1 MNPESA
7 GSGRLI
13 SLLSFQRL
21 SDSNG
26 PFRDSDDM
34 EHRCEVAVLGL
45 GAMGAATV
53 YQLAKSGVRVIGV
66 DRHHPP
72 HTQGSSHGDTRI
84 TRLSVGE
91 GAAYVPIVRNSHRIW
106 RELEALSGES
116 LFEQCGVLVLSS
128 SPGYD
133 ANDANDFTNRTLQL
147 ANTYGI
153 EHEVLSAEQIR
164 QRFPQFSQVLDTAVG
179 YFEPSGGYVRPER
192 CIAVQLQ
199 LAEEHGATLFKGE
212 TVTHIRSDEQGVTL
226 TTDQRT
232 IRADKVVISAG
243 MWSRDLLGQ
252 PFDRLLRVC
261 RQKLFWFEQEEHAR
275 FAEVSPTFI
284 FSHGPAQSFYGFPPL
299 PGEGS
304 VKVATEQYTEESSP
318 DTLDRTVS
326 AAEENDMFERQVRG
340 RIAGVTSRVVK
351 SAVCAYTVTP
361 DSHFIIDE
369 HPSLKNTLVVSAC
382 SGHGFKH
389 SAALGEAV
397 AQWCVRGSSDL
408 DLSAFSL
415 KRFA

>member
-1 MNPESA
+1 
-7 GSGRLI
+7 
-13 SLLSFQRL
+13 
-21 SDSNG
+21 
-26 PFRDSDDM
+26 M

-45 GAMGAATV
+45 GAMGAATA
-53 YQLAKSGVRVIGV
+53 YQLAKAGVRVIGV
-66 DRHHPP
+66 DRYHPP

-91 GAAYVPIVRNSHRIW
+91 GAAYLPIVRNSHQIW

-116 LFEQCGVLVLSS
+116 LFEQCGVLVMTS
-128 SPGYD
+128 SPDYD
-133 ANDANDFTNRTLQL
+133 ADDASDFTNRTFQL
-147 ANTYGI
+147 AKTYGI

-164 QRFPQFSQVLDTAVG
+164 QRFPQFSTVLDSAVG
-179 YFEPSGGYVRPER
+179 YFEPGGGYVRPER

-199 LAEEHGATLFKGE
+199 LAEEHGATLLKGE
-212 TVTHIRSDEQGVTL
+212 TVTDITSHEQGVTI

-232 IRADKVVISAG
+232 IHADKVVVSAG
-243 MWSRDLLGQ
+243 MWSRELLGQ

-261 RQKLFWFEQEEHAR
+261 RQKLFWFELQENAR
-275 FAEVSPTFI
+275 FAQVSPTFI
-284 FSHGPAQSFYGFPPL
+284 FTHGAGQSHYGFPPL

-304 VKVATEQYTEESSP
+304 LKVGTEQYSEESSP

-326 AAEENDMFERQVRG
+326 ASEASDMFETHVRG
-340 RIAGVTSRVVK
+340 KIAGVTSRVVK

-415 KRFA
+415 KRFAGQP

>member
-1 MNPESA
+1 MQD
-7 GSGRLI
+7 RY
-13 SLLSFQRL
+13 
-21 SDSNG
+21 
-26 PFRDSDDM
+26 
-34 EHRCEVAVLGL
+34 EVAVLGM
-45 GAMGAATV
+45 GAMGAATL
-53 YQLAKSGVRVIGV
+53 YQLAKAGVRAVGI

-72 HTQGSSHGDTRI
+72 HDQGSSHGDTRI

-91 GAAYVPIVRNSHRIW
+91 GAAYLPIVRNSHRIW

-116 LFEQCGVLVLSS
+116 LFEQCGVLVMTSR
-128 SPGYD
+128 PDYD
-133 ANDANDFTNRTLQL
+133 PNDQTDFTQRTLRL
-147 ANTYGI
+147 ASTHGI
-153 EHEVLSAEQIR
+153 AHEVLSAEQIR
-164 QRFPQFSQVLDTAVG
+164 RRFPQFSPVLDNAVG

-199 LAEEHGATLFKGE
+199 LAEELGATLYKGE
-212 TVTHIRSDEQGVTL
+212 TITHIASDEQGVTV

-232 IRADKVVISAG
+232 IGADKVVISAG

-261 RQKLFWFEQEEHAR
+261 RQKLFWFELQDDAR
-275 FAEVSPTFI
+275 FAPVSPTFI
-284 FSHGPAQSFYGFPPL
+284 YYHGAGDDDSNYGFPPL

-304 VKVATEQYTEESSP
+304 LKVATEQYSEETAPES
-318 DTLDRTVS
+318 LDRTIS
-326 AAEENDMFERQVRG
+326 DAEAQAMFDTHVRG
-340 RIAGVTSRVVK
+340 KIAGVSSRVVK

-361 DSHFIIDE
+361 DSDFIIDE
-369 HPSLKNTLVVSAC
+369 HPALKNTLVVSAC

-389 SAALGEAV
+389 SAALGEAL
-397 AQWCVRGSSDL
+397 AQWCVRGSSEL

>member
-1 MNPESA
+1 
-7 GSGRLI
+7 
-13 SLLSFQRL
+13 
-21 SDSNG
+21 
-26 PFRDSDDM
+26 M
-34 EHRCEVAVLGL
+34 EYQCEVAVLGL
-45 GAMGAATV
+45 GAMGAATA

-66 DRHHPP
+66 DRFHPP

-91 GAAYVPIVRNSHRIW
+91 GAAYLPIVRNSHRIW
-106 RELEALSGES
+106 RELEALSGEA
-116 LFEQCGVLVLSS
+116 LFEQCGVLVVSS
-128 SPGYD
+128 SPDYD
-133 ANDANDFTNRTLQL
+133 ANDASDFTNCTLQL

-153 EHEVLSAEQIR
+153 EHEVLAAEQIR
-164 QRFPQFSQVLDTAVG
+164 QRFPQFAPVLDTAVG

-199 LAEEHGATLFKGE
+199 LAEQHGATLFKGE
-212 TVTHIRSDEQGVTL
+212 TVMHLSSDEQGVRI

-232 IRADKVVISAG
+232 IRADKVVVSAG
-243 MWSRDLLGQ
+243 MWSKALLGA

-261 RQKLFWFEQEEHAR
+261 RQNLFWFELEESAR

-284 FSHGPAQSFYGFPPL
+284 YTHGLDQSYYGFPPL
-299 PGEGS
+299 SGEGS
-304 VKVATEQYTEESSP
+304 LKVATEQYSEESSP

-326 AAEENDMFERQVRG
+326 AAEVREMFDSNVRG
-340 RIAGVTSRVVK
+340 RIAGVTPRVVK

-361 DSHFIIDE
+361 DSDFIIDE
-369 HPSLKNTLVVSAC
+369 HPALKNVLVVSAC

-389 SAALGEAV
+389 SAALGEAA
-397 AQWCVRGSSDL
+397 AQWCVQGSSEL